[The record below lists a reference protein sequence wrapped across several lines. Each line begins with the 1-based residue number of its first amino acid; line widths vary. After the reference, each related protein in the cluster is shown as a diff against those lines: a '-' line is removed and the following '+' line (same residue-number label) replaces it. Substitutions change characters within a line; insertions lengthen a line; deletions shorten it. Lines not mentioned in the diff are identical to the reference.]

1 VSTPAAMANHGTVT
15 RLRLSDETLE
25 IVHEQASRVTW
36 GRVILGTIGFVLF
49 GTGWLVAKT
58 LKLLLYAGAWSW
70 AAMSVGWRQ
79 ARGEAAR
86 LPNTAELLAENDRLR
101 KELARISPTMS

>member
-1 VSTPAAMANHGTVT
+1 MSTPAATANHGTVT
-15 RLRLSDETLE
+15 RMRLSDETLQ

-36 GRVILGTIGFVLF
+36 GRVILGTVGFVLF
-49 GTGWLVAKT
+49 GIGWLAART
-58 LKLLLYAGAWSW
+58 LKVLLYTFAWSW

-86 LPNTAELLAENDRLR
+86 LPDTAELLRENDALR